1 MNSKKPRSSSSGDVI
16 VEPVKRMSIVLSSQP
31 TVVTQTYFSDVWE
44 NRLRPVVQLILRGEN
59 TAVTNKRE
67 VLYREVD
74 KIVKIKFSELLLQA
88 LEYELTVFCRRQLVE
103 TTMTVAECVSAFE
116 SYVESLSLISKIFN
130 SLDREL
136 IYQASIR
143 SSDRPKNIMSLGFS
157 VWRKYFCNESGD
169 SMTDKSVELIDA
181 ALAMIREARIT
192 GSTHNNMTMQV
203 FALLTSINIFHSR
216 FEQLFM
222 TSTRE
227 FYIDQADAFLGS
239 PTSTLAAYLD
249 LLASSFEFERS
260 FLSAAAAPSSTW
272 RSVDSDILRQELVL
286 NRLPS
291 LIQRDLIHLVRA
303 SDAAQIKSLFD
314 VSNLVSEKLI
324 TESVLRFSFGDC
336 VTALC
341 REVVAGGNLDVI
353 NNLMSLKNQLI
364 SILQTCFANKSSFF
378 TTYKDCMQSVV
389 NDPTIPIPSLLAEW
403 IDRRV
408 FERIDSELAA
418 PMLSSSTS
426 DSEWVPDIVALF
438 KLLDAK
444 DIFEVNHRQFLSKRL
459 VYIASHN
466 SALSGLLDLESA
478 LINDFRNECG
488 AGYTNKLESM
498 VRDILSS
505 EEYGASDAC
514 RSVSALA
521 RQSDFGFKVSVLTTG
536 VWPTS
541 AWPEMVHVPKP
552 VENVQSEYVRKY
564 SEAFSKKSIKY
575 VYSLSSA
582 VVRFNRRTEL
592 ICSAVQGIILL
603 SIFNETDSV
612 DANAVSAETGIPSV
626 EVSRA
631 LTAMVEYNL
640 LNIGDGIYSVNPAFA
655 KVHSSTAVVLN
666 NYQFRKPILA
676 TGSQLTDAE
685 RAQTESSVLEDR
697 QHQLDAAIIRT
708 MKKTKKCTLAYLVA
722 EIGEVFKF
730 SFAKHEINKRI
741 ESLIDREFLE
751 KCDGD
756 EIKYLA

>member
-16 VEPVKRMSIVLSSQP
+16 VDPVKRMSIVLSPQP
-31 TVVTQTYFSDVWE
+31 PEVAQTYFSDVWE
-44 NRLRPVVQLILRGEN
+44 SRLRPVVQSILRGEH
-59 TAVTNKRE
+59 TVVTNKRE

-74 KIVKIKFSELLLQA
+74 KIVKLKFSELLLQA
-88 LEYELTVFCRRQLVE
+88 LEFELTVFCRGKLIE
-103 TTMTVAECVSAFE
+103 NNLTVAECLSAFE

-136 IYQASIR
+136 IYHASIR
-143 SSDRPKNIMSLGFS
+143 SSDRPKNILGLGFS
-157 VWRKYFCNESGD
+157 VWRKYFCTESGD
-169 SMTDKSVELIDA
+169 SMTDKTVELMDA
-181 ALAMIREARIT
+181 VLAMIREARMT
-192 GSTHNNMTMQV
+192 GNTQNDVTRQV

-216 FEQLFM
+216 FEQIFLA
-222 TSTRE
+222 STRE
-227 FYIDQADAFLGS
+227 FYVDQAHAFLGS
-239 PTSTLAAYLD
+239 PTSNLWVYLD
-249 LLASSFEFERS
+249 LVTRSFEFERS

-272 RSVDSDILRQELVL
+272 RSVDTDILRPELVL
-286 NRLPS
+286 KRLPS

-303 SDAAQIKSLFD
+303 TDAAQLKSLFD

-324 TESVLRFSFGDC
+324 TESVLRFSFGEC

-341 REVVAGGNLDVI
+341 REVVAGGDLDRIKNLI
-353 NNLMSLKNQLI
+353 LLKNQLI
-364 SILQTCFANKSSFF
+364 SILQSCFGNKPSFF
-378 TTYKDCMQSVV
+378 TTYKDCMQVV
-389 NDPTIPIPSLLAEW
+389 VSDPTIPIPSLLAEW

-408 FERIDSELAA
+408 FERIDSELTA
-418 PMLSSSTS
+418 PMLSSSTGHS
-426 DSEWVPDIVALF
+426 VWVPDVVALF
-438 KLLDAK
+438 KLLNAK

-459 VYIASHN
+459 VYIASHY

-478 LINDFRNECG
+478 LIHEFKNECG

-505 EEYGASDAC
+505 EEYGSSDAC
-514 RSVSALA
+514 RSVYALA
-521 RQSDFGFKVSVLTTG
+521 RQSDFAFKVSVLTSG
-536 VWPTS
+536 VWPAS
-541 AWPEMVHVPKP
+541 AWPEMVRIPKP
-552 VENVQSEYVRKY
+552 IEIVQSEYVRKY

-582 VVRFNRRTEL
+582 VVRFNRRIEL
-592 ICSAVQGIILL
+592 ICSAVQAIVLV

-631 LTAMVEYNL
+631 LTAMVECNL
-640 LNIGDGIYSVNPAFA
+640 LNIDDGIYSVSPAFA
-655 KVHSSTAVVLN
+655 KVQSGMAVALN
-666 NYQFRKPILA
+666 NYQFRKPLLA

-685 RAQTESSVLEDR
+685 RAQTEWSVLEDR
-697 QHQLDAAIIRT
+697 QYQLDAAIIRT

-722 EIGEVFKF
+722 EIAEVFKF

-741 ESLIDREFLE
+741 ESLIDRDFLE

-756 EIKYLA
+756 AIKYLA